1 VRFAR
6 AGGAPLFELDIVGRE
21 NRPHRNANQRSGRP
35 SSQCATSKAG
45 CYRYPLQSVL
55 VTTVRQRLIRGLRD
69 LREWIRPTGVE
80 AQYRRVYDG
89 LARTELSREEEALS
103 ESDLASLL
111 GPPEGRVDHFLG
123 LYSAEGG
130 RMALE
135 RYGFLQLLR
144 DKGFENLLLS
154 VDTSDASHH
163 MLRIHFDRRDA
174 EHLLIEMVLGFRP
187 LQLPD
192 GTKGRMLSIE
202 WLLMQDP
209 REAFPS
215 DRPRLPDQEY
225 PGLGLFRWQ
234 GELLRL
240 MATRLGC
247 DGMMNNPAQFH
258 NAVLYGRVMK
268 FVDPVEEGR
277 FRALERDL
285 ADLSL
290 RDASSA
296 IAMGRVRE
304 VDGDTLQWQGRPQVL
319 GITLPIQAYFERDQY
334 RSTVERIRDSTRFL
348 VAIG

>member
-1 VRFAR
+1 M
-6 AGGAPLFELDIVGRE
+6 GRL
-21 NRPHRNANQRSGRP
+21 S
-35 SSQCATSKAG
+35 
-45 CYRYPLQSVL
+45 
-55 VTTVRQRLIRGLRD
+55 RQRLIRGLRD
-69 LREWIRPTGVE
+69 LREWIRPTGVQG
-80 AQYRRVYDG
+80 QYRRVYDR
-89 LARTELSREEEALS
+89 LARAELSREEEALS

-111 GPPEGRVDHFLG
+111 GPPEGRVEHFLG

-154 VDTSDASHH
+154 VDTSDASRH
-163 MLRIHFDRRDA
+163 MLRIHFDQRDA

-187 LQLPD
+187 LELPD
-192 GTKGRMLSIE
+192 GIKGRMLSIE

-258 NAVLYGRVMK
+258 NAVLYGRAMK

-296 IAMGRVRE
+296 IAMGRVRK

-348 VAIG
+348 VAVD